1 MKKRQVALKVYN
13 HPLGVCTLTVENA
26 RCLDAYPERI
36 ERVLRAFLDG
46 EELFFGFYRTD
57 GMHLSPQRQR
67 ELETEIP
74 AFFRESGEMRKI
86 SEHLSVARVR
96 IERSRLC
103 AHSPRSLITI
113 LKQRC
118 LCPELDWETF
128 QQFHAG
134 YQGHRLEDMIL
145 NHFAD
150 LLFCYADSGDF
161 SVCFDPQAHDCEKVR
176 VVLQKVFLGE
186 GFCMGKCAWAMTRQ
200 SPKGGRHMLYCTKCQ
215 RLTEG
220 EKCPACNRS
229 RALRQP
235 RADDPVLLCTVRY
248 VLAAMIEP
256 LLEEEK
262 IPYAKHTLGSSAL
275 LGGVSFLENYA
286 FYVPYAAY
294 AGALELLTGIFAE
307 DEEVRM
313 ALREAAGLESGER
326 P

>member
-1 MKKRQVALKVYN
+1 
-13 HPLGVCTLTVENA
+13 
-26 RCLDAYPERI
+26 
-36 ERVLRAFLDG
+36 
-46 EELFFGFYRTD
+46 
-57 GMHLSPQRQR
+57 
-67 ELETEIP
+67 
-74 AFFRESGEMRKI
+74 
-86 SEHLSVARVR
+86 
-96 IERSRLC
+96 
-103 AHSPRSLITI
+103 
-113 LKQRC
+113 
-118 LCPELDWETF
+118 
-128 QQFHAG
+128 
-134 YQGHRLEDMIL
+134 
-145 NHFAD
+145 
-150 LLFCYADSGDF
+150 
-161 SVCFDPQAHDCEKVR
+161 
-176 VVLQKVFLGE
+176 
-186 GFCMGKCAWAMTRQ
+186 
-200 SPKGGRHMLYCTKCQ
+200 MLYCTKCQ

-307 DEEVRM
+307 DDEVRM